1 MGPPKAATEIL
12 KFWIWVKAPEV
23 SFQFSNLVF
32 QLAAAVLTSKH
43 PKATDMQMEGAC
55 SVCNSCPRH
64 LLVKSKMRE
73 VGRALLKSCSM
84 ESLSIW
90 YLRWFCRSWNL
101 APMWKFAK
109 YSIRP
114 NFAENVRE
122 SVDCVTIVSRLCY
135 DCVDVVAVI
144 SVYRK
149 PTGLTA
155 PWTFV
160 TRTARAPTCHWHRRR
175 WSGHGHSTRASKAT
189 EKADV
194 QSIDDFDTIWK
205 LMSPEAKKFTPLSQ
219 VMSVMS
225 SM

>member
-1 MGPPKAATEIL
+1 MSQGTGGFVP
-12 KFWIWVKAPEV
+12 
-23 SFQFSNLVF
+23 VF
-32 QLAAAVLTSKH
+32 QPGLPTR
-43 PKATDMQMEGAC
+43 C
-55 SVCNSCPRH
+55 SCPHIKASQSYWHADGRSVLRLQ
-64 LLVKSKMRE
+64 LLSQAFTGEEQNKRSGE
-73 VGRALLKSCSM
+73 ALLKSCSM